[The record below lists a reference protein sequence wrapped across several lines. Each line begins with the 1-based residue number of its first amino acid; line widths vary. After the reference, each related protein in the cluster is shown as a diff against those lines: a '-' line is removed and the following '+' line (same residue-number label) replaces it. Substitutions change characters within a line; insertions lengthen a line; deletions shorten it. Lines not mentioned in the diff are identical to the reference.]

1 LGGIFKQLLDGVN
14 LRRDLKFRGQF
25 WISVESR
32 SSKSTILYKFGSKQS
47 GLKRRQSKNITSD
60 NTFSVLPNVKLFE
73 ITSHL
78 RLFTFGKSKQ
88 VNLDDNINVQLG

>member
-1 LGGIFKQLLDGVN
+1 
-14 LRRDLKFRGQF
+14 
-25 WISVESR
+25 VESR